1 MYRRTRG
8 LRAGQDRARRRKRRQ
23 ADEEIVE
30 GERSLDELGDLDRF
44 SARGSR
50 GALRHMTEDE
60 EAAGLSWEKFRPS

>member
-1 MYRRTRG
+1 MTREEG
-8 LRAGQDRARRRKRRQ
+8 KESARRKRRQ

-50 GALRHMTEDE
+50 GVLRHMTEDE
-60 EAAGLSWEKFRPS
+60 EKAGLSWEEFRPS